1 MLEYG
6 RNNNKLFGGNYMI
19 EYKKIIIK
27 NKKQYIK
34 NERKNFSYY
43 TFNQYDLPQLEFAYS
58 FFRSDFR
65 GATFDNVTLLETDFD
80 RSDFIDSRFL
90 NSNFISVK
98 FGASENKNAVYKCCN
113 FNSCSYKGAVF
124 TTTIFSECI
133 FKNIHF
139 ICNFDRCKFINC
151 QFINCQF
158 NRSSVEECTFL
169 KCELTDTDL
178 AQCHAENLIFID
190 TFLQNVF
197 LGAPFIPNYL
207 IRNTNISDAKLK
219 YRGKIVPITKYTEL
233 FENTLYQQKRYFELL
248 NISIIVKKIFS
259 YDYFLS
265 IFNEVVLLDE
275 LYRKF
280 HINNIIKM
288 LDFYFSYKTI
298 DLITYFKIIDYLN
311 KYDWEK
317 FHFEESLQY
326 KANLYVIN
334 EKISNY
340 CYDYDYLNT
349 ISSDTKCLYKI
360 RLNCEQKEVAI
371 NKLKEFINQFKKI
384 NPEINDNIE
393 VLEIEKGSIIL
404 TILGSLQL
412 AALTGLLVKKSIHDS
427 HNDKV
432 KMMMHNENMK
442 KYQELLSKAKT
453 PTKVK
458 EINDV
463 FKEYLFDDNDEDY
476 KKFNNL
482 ANSIFISEIITI
494 IISLI
499 V

>member
-248 NISIIVKKIFS
+248 NISIIHAVEARNLASTYLFLVFPLFSLLYSLLSLLLDQLSLHQLFEDLFFIFS
-259 YDYFLS
+259 QQHFRAYFCGVGRL
-265 IFNEVVLLDE
+265 FAEFDLGRERL
-275 LYRKF
+275 F
-280 HINNIIKM
+280 HSAVGKDI
-288 LDFYFSYKTI
+288 
-298 DLITYFKIIDYLN
+298 
-311 KYDWEK
+311 
-317 FHFEESLQY
+317 FHFDVCVS
-326 KANLYVIN
+326 AAH
-334 EKISNY
+334 
-340 CYDYDYLNT
+340 
-349 ISSDTKCLYKI
+349 
-360 RLNCEQKEVAI
+360 LNC
-371 NKLKEFINQFKKI
+371 
-384 NPEINDNIE
+384 
-393 VLEIEKGSIIL
+393 VLFQELFLFVGEGRRYF
-404 TILGSLQL
+404 
-412 AALTGLLVKKSIHDS
+412 HDS
-427 HNDKV
+427 VD
-432 KMMMHNENMK
+432 
-442 KYQELLSKAKT
+442 
-453 PTKVK
+453 
-458 EINDV
+458 
-463 FKEYLFDDNDEDY
+463 LFLR
-476 KKFNNL
+476 FSVCSQRSL
-482 ANSIFISEIITI
+482 FSEC
-494 IISLI
+494 
-499 V
+499 